1 VPESPALLAL
11 LADPARVATLAPEAA
26 LELLDA
32 LGLHEG
38 RCRLVRDLLTARLRN
53 GAPGASDGQ
62 ATEQGA
68 VTQEEAAAAY
78 RMPLRTLRRLTRNRL
93 VPSYQLG
100 RNRMVRRADLD
111 RYLARCRAQGVAIG
125 GILDV

>member
-38 RCRLVRDLLTARLRN
+38 RCRLVRDLLTA
-53 GAPGASDGQ
+53 
-62 ATEQGA
+62 QGA